1 MVLLG
6 LWQHG
11 SNLCFY
17 LDAAFLSVHVFR
29 CPYPNNGDNVAD
41 VSQELLLLEDF
52 PTTPR
57 GLSVKEEA
65 LAFLKARFP
74 HKSSPTPFS
83 FLSESRLIS
92 PPLEVLRNSICTPY
106 PKEKYL

>member
-17 LDAAFLSVHVFR
+17 LDVAFLSVHVFR

-65 LAFLKARFP
+65 LAFLKLDFHTKALLLPSHFFQSP
-74 HKSSPTPFS
+74 ASS
-83 FLSESRLIS
+83 LHLW
-92 PPLEVLRNSICTPY
+92 
-106 PKEKYL
+106 KY